1 MILRRLI
8 PCLLLLA
15 AAPRL
20 SAADA
25 SLDLPGLL
33 QAAEQWAYGN
43 LDPRVLKVLEQVDQ
57 QRVRQLFAELQ
68 QRFHGNYVLD
78 LAKLKQTANTLQPLL
93 ELHPETRPYAVWLK
107 TRLDYFEIADQLRV
121 SIPPVKPPPAPPPP
135 PRPPGQTT
143 RPPAPAPVPTP
154 PPASPLN
161 PAPEVERRVWR
172 QALEKRPAPRGA
184 AALVPRLKA
193 AFVAERVPPEL
204 VWLAEVESSFD
215 PTARSPAGAAG
226 LFQIMPATAH
236 DLGLKLLPFDQ
247 RLDPDKSARA
257 SARYLRYLYA
267 KFRNWHLVV
276 AAYNCGEGT
285 IQRSLAR
292 HHAKAF
298 DRISPH
304 LPAETQL
311 YVPKVE
317 ATILRRE
324 GINLSQ
330 LRSPK
335 R

>member
-1 MILRRLI
+1 MILRCLI
-8 PCLLLLA
+8 QCLWLLA
-15 AAPRL
+15 VLPRL
-20 SAADA
+20 GAADA

-33 QAAEQWAYGN
+33 QAAEKWAYGN

-68 QRFHGNYVLD
+68 QRFHGDYVVD

-93 ELHPETRPYAVWLK
+93 ELHPETRPYGVWLK

-121 SIPPVKPPPAPPPP
+121 SIPPVKPPPARPAP
-135 PRPPGQTT
+135 PRPPGQPAPT
-143 RPPAPAPVPTP
+143 PAPLPAPAPAPNP
-154 PPASPLN
+154 P
-161 PAPEVERRVWR
+161 PEVERRVWR
-172 QALEKRPAPRGA
+172 QALSKRPAPHGA

-292 HHAKAF
+292 HRAKAF

-324 GINLSQ
+324 GVNLSQ
-330 LRSPK
+330 LRLPK

>member
-1 MILRRLI
+1 MIFRRLI
-8 PCLLLLA
+8 ALLA
-15 AAPRL
+15 VFAAVPRL
-20 SAADA
+20 DAADA
-25 SLDLPGLL
+25 AVDLPGLL
-33 QAAEQWAYGN
+33 QAAEKWAYGN

-57 QRVRQLFAELQ
+57 QRVRRLFAELQ
-68 QRFHGNYVLD
+68 QRFHGDYVVD
-78 LAKLKQTANTLQPLL
+78 LAALKQTANTLQPLL

-121 SIPPVKPPPAPPPP
+121 SIPPVKPPPAQPPA
-135 PRPPGQTT
+135 PRPPGQTA
-143 RPPAPAPVPTP
+143 RPPTPLPVPAPAPLPNP
-154 PPASPLN
+154 PP
-161 PAPEVERRVWR
+161 EIERRVWR
-172 QALEKRPAPRGA
+172 QALSKRPVPHGA

-247 RLDPDKSARA
+247 RLDPDKSAHA
-257 SARYLRYLYA
+257 SARYLRHLYA

-285 IQRSLAR
+285 IQRSLER

-298 DRISPH
+298 DRISAH

-324 GINLSQ
+324 GVNLSQ
-330 LRSPK
+330 LRSP
-335 R
+335 RR